1 MKRTVAL
8 IGPQGAGKT
17 TLAELLVEHRGYR
30 RHGIADGIRRV
41 LQMAYREGVS
51 KGETIDLQRFSG
63 KVTLTGRELMQELG
77 MALRDVDLHFWL
89 RVWSEGYSQLWQNG
103 VPVVV
108 DDVRLP
114 SEVQML
120 RVIEPSIAIVRV
132 HADAEVRRERRAG
145 EYTGTGDITETGW
158 EGAAFDAT
166 IDTTACTVQEAYAAL
181 VAAIDGGSENV

>member
-1 MKRTVAL
+1 MSRPVAL

-41 LQMAYREGVS
+41 LQMAYRDGIA

-63 KVTLTGRELMQELG
+63 KVTLTGRELMQEIG
-77 MALRDVDLHFWL
+77 MAVRDVDLHFWL
-89 RVWSEGYSQLWQNG
+89 RVWSQGYSELWQAG
-103 VPVVV
+103 IPVVA

-120 RVIEPSIAIVRV
+120 RVLEPEIIVVRV

-145 EYTGTGDITETGW
+145 EFTGTGDITETGW

>member
-63 KVTLTGRELMQELG
+63 KVTLTGRELMQEVG

-166 IDTTACTVQEAYAAL
+166 IDTTARTVQEAYAAL

>member
-1 MKRTVAL
+1 MSRPVAL

-41 LQMAYREGVS
+41 VQMAYEGGVA
-51 KGETIDLQRFSG
+51 KGETIEVQRFSG
-63 KVTLTGRELMQELG
+63 KVTLTGRELMQEIG
-77 MALRDVDLHFWL
+77 MALRDVDLHIWL
-89 RVWSEGYSQLWQNG
+89 RIWSQGYSELYERG
-103 VPVVV
+103 IPMVV

-120 RVIEPSIAIVRV
+120 RVLEPEIIVVRV
-132 HADAEVRRERRAG
+132 HADADVRRERRAG

-181 VAAIDGGSENV
+181 VAAIDGGSANV

>member
-1 MKRTVAL
+1 MSRPVAL

-17 TLAELLVEHRGYR
+17 TLAELLVEHRGYC
-30 RHGIADGIRRV
+30 RHPIATGIRRV
-41 LQMAYREGVS
+41 VQMAYEGGVA
-51 KGETIDLQRFSG
+51 KGETIEVQRFSG
-63 KVTLTGRELMQELG
+63 KVTLTGRELMQEIG
-77 MALRDVDLHFWL
+77 MALRDVDLHIWL
-89 RVWSEGYSQLWQNG
+89 RIWSQGYSELWERG
-103 VPVVV
+103 IPMVV

-120 RVIEPSIAIVRV
+120 RVLEPEIIVVRV

-145 EYTGTGDITETGW
+145 EFTGTGDITETGW

-166 IDTTACTVQEAYAAL
+166 IDTTAVTVQEAYAAL

>member
-1 MKRTVAL
+1 
-8 IGPQGAGKT
+8 
-17 TLAELLVEHRGYR
+17 LLVEHRGYR

-63 KVTLTGRELMQELG
+63 KVTLTGRELMQEVG

-145 EYTGTGDITETGW
+145 EFTGNGDITETGW

>member
-1 MKRTVAL
+1 
-8 IGPQGAGKT
+8 
-17 TLAELLVEHRGYR
+17 
-30 RHGIADGIRRV
+30 
-41 LQMAYREGVS
+41 MAYPDGVS

-63 KVTLTGRELMQELG
+63 KVTLTGRELMQEIG
-77 MALRDVDLHFWL
+77 MALRDVDLHIWL
-89 RVWSEGYSQLWQNG
+89 RIWSQGYSELWQAG
-103 VPVVV
+103 IPVVA

-120 RVIEPSIAIVRV
+120 RVLEPGIVVVRV

-145 EYTGTGDITETGW
+145 EFTGNGDITETGW